1 MKNFLKSIFDYLH
14 TKAGDKALHFWAGV
28 IIAALFCLVETWIIK
43 KNGFA
48 SSLFLIR
55 DFSLPFGAMVIVAL
69 AATWKEVWYDGRW
82 GFGVPSWSD
91 FWRTMLGGAIA
102 ALIIWVA
109 VITFNVFT
117 QYELMT
123 PEREWKLRMEEIH
136 KNDPKSFSDSTLIFR
151 SDSLKRYLQEKGTT
165 I

>member
-1 MKNFLKSIFDYLH
+1 MKNFLKDIFDYLH
-14 TKAGDKALHFWAGV
+14 MNTGDKALHFWAGA

-69 AATWKEVWYDGRW
+69 AAAWKEIWYDGRW
-82 GFGVPSWSD
+82 GFGVPSRKD
-91 FWRTMLGGAIA
+91 FWWTMLGGLIT
-102 ALIIWVA
+102 ALIIWIA
-109 VITFNVFT
+109 VIVFNIFP

-136 KNDPKSFSDSTLIFR
+136 KNDPASFSDSTLILR
-151 SDSLKRYLQEKGTT
+151 SDSLLNKLKMESQ
-165 I
+165 